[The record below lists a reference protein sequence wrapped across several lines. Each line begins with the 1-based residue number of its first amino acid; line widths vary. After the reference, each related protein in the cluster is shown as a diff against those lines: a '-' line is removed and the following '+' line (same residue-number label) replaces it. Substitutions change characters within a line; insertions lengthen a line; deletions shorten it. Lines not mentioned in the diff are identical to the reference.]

1 MNNPKKI
8 LIYENSSIKTALNKL
23 EKSQEKLLICINKNQ
38 FFLGVINDGDI
49 RRAILNGAKINSSIK
64 KFIEKDA
71 TTLNEQSSFEDANKL
86 LNNRIL
92 IIPVINSFNK
102 VVGYYSLK
110 QKIEFHSSTSKE
122 ILIVGM
128 GYVGLTLAAILS
140 SIGFKIY
147 GYDNNKKTIEDL
159 KKGKISFYE
168 KGLKKYI
175 NANNKKNLIFINKIN
190 SISAS
195 TYIITVGTHLK
206 KNTKKP
212 NLNHIKDASKKI
224 GKNLKKNDLVI
235 LRSTLPVGCTR
246 STVIPNLEKSSDL
259 KAGKDFYVSFAP
271 ERTAEGKALVE
282 LKENPQIIGGLDDIS
297 SQLTANIFNTFTHS
311 IINVSSLENAEFC
324 KLLDNSYRDHRFA
337 FVNQLLS
344 FCDKKK
350 IDIYEIIHSINHGY
364 KRNDIPYPSPGVGG
378 PCLSKDPY
386 ILANN
391 LDEQKTPSFLIN
403 NIRKTN
409 EHGPKYIFN
418 KLNKMLKKIDKKITN
433 SKIFLMGLAFK
444 GAPKTSDIRSSTS
457 MDFINLFSNKK
468 NLYVYDP
475 VVYKSELKK
484 NNLKSLSLE
493 KGFTKA
499 DAVIILNN
507 NKSFQDLDITNLINK
522 MNKPSLFID
531 TWRIFDPHEIKQI
544 KGILYGGL
552 GIE

>member
-224 GKNLKKNDLVI
+224 GKNLKKN
-235 LRSTLPVGCTR
+235 R
-246 STVIPNLEKSSDL
+246 
-259 KAGKDFYVSFAP
+259 
-271 ERTAEGKALVE
+271 
-282 LKENPQIIGGLDDIS
+282 
-297 SQLTANIFNTFTHS
+297 
-311 IINVSSLENAEFC
+311 
-324 KLLDNSYRDHRFA
+324 
-337 FVNQLLS
+337 
-344 FCDKKK
+344 
-350 IDIYEIIHSINHGY
+350 
-364 KRNDIPYPSPGVGG
+364 
-378 PCLSKDPY
+378 
-386 ILANN
+386 
-391 LDEQKTPSFLIN
+391 
-403 NIRKTN
+403 
-409 EHGPKYIFN
+409 
-418 KLNKMLKKIDKKITN
+418 
-433 SKIFLMGLAFK
+433 
-444 GAPKTSDIRSSTS
+444 
-457 MDFINLFSNKK
+457 
-468 NLYVYDP
+468 
-475 VVYKSELKK
+475 
-484 NNLKSLSLE
+484 
-493 KGFTKA
+493 
-499 DAVIILNN
+499 
-507 NKSFQDLDITNLINK
+507 
-522 MNKPSLFID
+522 
-531 TWRIFDPHEIKQI
+531 
-544 KGILYGGL
+544 
-552 GIE
+552 